1 MNQIGDGGIGSA
13 AAWLKGLSRRQSA
26 ISNNIANID
35 TPGYQRQTVSF
46 EQELQ
51 KARSGKGRLVTTN
64 ARHVAAPTTS
74 GGLGTQAAE
83 GLVSARLDQNTV
95 SIDQEMLSLAETQ
108 MRYSAATSA
117 LSTKIATLK
126 NVIRG

>member
-1 MNQIGDGGIGSA
+1 MNPVGDSGISDIAG
-13 AAWLKGLSRRQSA
+13 WLKGLSRRQSA

-35 TPGYQRQTVSF
+35 TPGFQRQTVAF

-51 KARSGKGRLVTTN
+51 KAKSGRLATTN
-64 ARHVAAPTTS
+64 PRHIAAPAPS
-74 GGLGTQAAE
+74 GALGSSAAE
-83 GLVSARLDQNTV
+83 GLVSPRLDQNTV